1 MTVNDTGIYAD
12 AGSSDSLGYRGKFG
26 VLVPSTNT
34 VVQPE
39 FDAMRPAGVTNHT
52 SRIVIPDD
60 PVRDD
65 NDFALLMT
73 RIQAALAQAV
83 DAVTS
88 CRPDRLI
95 LGMSAESFWDGAGGA
110 DTLQRQ
116 LEQQSGVPVTLAAGA
131 CREAL
136 ACYGNPRRLAIITP
150 YMPLGDTR
158 VRAFFTELGFD
169 VITLKGLRCPSP
181 TQIAHVSEQTLSRV
195 IREIDSP
202 DIQAIIQV
210 GTNLA
215 MARLAATAET
225 WLGKPVIA
233 VNTATYWWALRQH
246 GITDRIAGFGSL
258 LAHH

>member
-1 MTVNDTGIYAD
+1 MTANDTGIQAH
-12 AGSSDSLGYRGKFG
+12 AGSADSLGYRGKFG

-34 VVQPE
+34 TVQPE
-39 FDAMRPAGVTNHT
+39 FDEMRPSGVTNHT
-52 SRIVIPDD
+52 ARIVIPDD

-83 DAVTS
+83 DAVMS

-116 LEQQSGVPVTLAAGA
+116 LERQAGVPVTLAAEA

-136 ACYGNPRRLAIITP
+136 ARYGNPRRLAILTP
-150 YMPLGDTR
+150 YMPLGDD
-158 VRAFFTELGFD
+158 RARAYFGELGFD
-169 VITLKGLRCPSP
+169 VVTLKGLRCPSP
-181 TQIAHVSEQTLSRV
+181 TQIAHVSEQTLSQVLRD
-195 IREIDSP
+195 IDSP
-202 DIQAIIQV
+202 DVQAIIQV

-215 MARLAATAET
+215 MARLAASAEL

-246 GITDRIAGFGSL
+246 GITDRITGFGTL

>member
-1 MTVNDTGIYAD
+1 MSASDTGIRTYA
-12 AGSSDSLGYRGKFG
+12 SSADSLGYRGKFG

-34 VVQPE
+34 TVQPE
-39 FDAMRPAGVTNHT
+39 FDEMRPSGVTNHT
-52 SRIVIPDD
+52 ARIVIPDD

-73 RIQAALAQAV
+73 RIQAAPAQAI
-83 DAVTS
+83 DAVKS

-95 LGMSAESFWDGAGGA
+95 LGMSAESFWDGANGA

-116 LEQQSGVPVTLAAGA
+116 LEQQAGVPVTLAAEA

-136 ACYGNPRRLAIITP
+136 ARHGNPRRLAIITP
-150 YMPLGDTR
+150 YMPLGDD
-158 VRAFFTELGFD
+158 RARAYFGELGFD
-169 VITLKGLRCPSP
+169 VVTLKGLRCPSP
-181 TQIAHVSEQTLSRV
+181 TLIAHVSGQTLSQAPRD
-195 IREIDSP
+195 IDSP
-202 DIQAIIQV
+202 DVQAIIQL

-215 MARLAATAET
+215 MARLAASAEL

-246 GITDRIAGFGSL
+246 GIADRITGFGAL
-258 LAHH
+258 LTHH